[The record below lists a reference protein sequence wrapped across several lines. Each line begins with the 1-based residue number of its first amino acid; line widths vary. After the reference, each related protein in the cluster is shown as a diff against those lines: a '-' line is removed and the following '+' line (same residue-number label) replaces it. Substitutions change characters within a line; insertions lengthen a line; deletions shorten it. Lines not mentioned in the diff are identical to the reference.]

1 MKNKYN
7 SRKVKLLGGEEFAS
21 HHEYQRWLELDLMQ
35 KAGKITGL
43 MRQVKFELVP
53 AQVEVY
59 ERISQKTGRRLQD
72 GRRCVEQA
80 VNYIADFVYW
90 EDGKMVV
97 EDAKSPA
104 TRTEAYII
112 KRKLMRERHGVAI
125 REV

>member
-1 MKNKYN
+1 MRSKYRN
-7 SRKVKLLGGEEFAS
+7 RKVKLLTGEVFDS
-21 HHEYQRWLELDLMQ
+21 QHEYQRWLELQVLQ
-35 KAGKITGL
+35 KAGRITGL

-59 ERISQKTGRRLQD
+59 ERISTKTGRRLQD

-80 VNYIADFVYW
+80 VNYKADFVYW

-97 EDAKSPA
+97 EDAKGV
-104 TRTEAYII
+104 RTDDYII
-112 KRKLMRERHGVAI
+112 KRKLMMYVHGIKI

>member
-1 MKNKYN
+1 MRSKYRN
-7 SRKVKLLGGEEFAS
+7 RKVKLLTGEVFDS
-21 HHEYQRWLELDLMQ
+21 QHEYQRWLELQVLQ

-53 AQVEVY
+53 AQVETY
-59 ERISQKTGRRLQD
+59 ERISTKTGRRLQD

-97 EDAKSPA
+97 EDAKGV
-104 TRTEAYII
+104 RTDDYII
-112 KRKLMRERHGVAI
+112 KRKLMMYVHGIKI